1 MEKIKAFL
9 NDYNFI
15 EYAINDDN
23 LTFKSYSDNITLN
36 GSYSNNKLVVELV
49 GHNGNIIYSF
59 SDFID
64 DEDLVISK
72 ISEVINMF
80 NTVTSIQSDLKRR
93 DTGKRILL
101 DATDV
106 DDSNITNSDATETL
120 QVIRDSLIELANSNS
135 SLVDKFDSDNL
146 EYRLIASG
154 LLSSIYAVAQNF
166 DDLIVFMSNS
176 NSSMTNESVSVAPKV
191 DYMSLAKDGLDQT
204 CIALKNCDGYE
215 LLIGVLKDINSELKT
230 N

>member
-9 NDYNFI
+9 DDYTFI
-15 EYAINDDN
+15 DCAINDDG
-23 LTFKSYSDNITLN
+23 LTFKSYNDNITLN

-64 DEDLVISK
+64 DEDSVINK

-80 NTVTSIQSDLKRR
+80 NTVMSIQSDLKRR
-93 DTGKRILL
+93 DTSKRILL
-101 DATDV
+101 DATDI

-166 DDLIVFMSNS
+166 DDLMTFMSDS
-176 NSSMTNESVSVAPKV
+176 NTSTTNESISVASKV
-191 DYMSLAKDGLDQT
+191 DYMDLAKNGLDQT

-215 LLIGVLKDINSELKT
+215 SLIGILKDINSELKT
-230 N
+230 I

>member
-9 NDYNFI
+9 DDYTFI
-15 EYAINDDN
+15 DYAINDDG
-23 LTFKSYSDNITLN
+23 LTFKSCNDNITLN

-64 DEDLVISK
+64 NEDSVIAK
-72 ISEVINMF
+72 ISEVISMF
-80 NTVTSIQSDLKRR
+80 NTVMSIQSDLKRR
-93 DTGKRILL
+93 DTNKRILL
-101 DATDV
+101 DATDI

-166 DDLIVFMSNS
+166 DDLMTFMSVS
-176 NSSMTNESVSVAPKV
+176 NTSTTNESISVASKV
-191 DYMSLAKDGLDQT
+191 NYMDLAKNGLDQT

-215 LLIGVLKDINSELKT
+215 SLIGVLKDINSELKT